1 MKTLR
6 IFIGDKLGEK
16 VQWCFLEDNKVVDT
30 GNSDSGEIA
39 LFEAMP
45 LEVYLSPSCCS
56 VFKLNVTGIKA
67 KNLTDELVLGLIEDS
82 LADDITQIKPL
93 VMSGMDD
100 IIYVAVFNLE
110 FFTLLMDFIYSLNKP
125 IRFIQSFVYATL
137 FTQGS
142 WTVFL
147 SNNHSFVRTSTYQYY
162 LLDDSKPVPALLTE
176 MLLDKENPPSSLL
189 VYNVDEIDLTS
200 FISRV
205 NTPTDIVND
214 EYHYGT
220 FVWNFYNQ
228 KSSNFNLKLDVGAK
242 KSLLSLLH
250 MSKYF
255 FAFLLLFWFMR
266 AVTLGIDNARI
277 KSSLAQLVHSTD
289 TENSKMKLNK
299 LRQEIIKDEHD
310 RALYADNDAV
320 PLLRKFLQIV
330 SSIDQNTITA
340 IDYSDHRINIFV
352 NNNFKANEF
361 SSYRHILVINHIN
374 ASIDDYKIYAKKLKD
389 SEDKSANSDNNGN
402 LKISDDTAWVIIL
415 QSLLQEENN
424 GTKSQSD

>member
-6 IFIGDKLGEK
+6 VFIDEKLEEK
-16 VQWCFLEDNKVVDT
+16 VQWCFVEDGKVVDT

-67 KNLTDELVLGLIEDS
+67 KSLTDELVLGLIEDS

-93 VMSGMDD
+93 VMSAMDD

-110 FFTLLMDFIYSLNKP
+110 FFNLVMDFIYSLNKP

-137 FTQGS
+137 FNQGS

-147 SNNHSFVRTSTYQYY
+147 SNNRSFVRTSIYQYY
-162 LLDDSKPVPALLTE
+162 LLDDNKPVSALLAE

-189 VYNVDEIDLTS
+189 VYNVDEINLASFTS
-200 FISRV
+200 NV
-205 NTPTDIVND
+205 NTKIDVIND

-228 KSSNFNLKLDVGAK
+228 KSSNFNLKLDIDTK
-242 KSLLSLLH
+242 KSLLKLLH

-266 AVTLGIDNARI
+266 VITLGVDNASI
-277 KSSLAQLVHSTD
+277 KSNLAKIVHSTD

-320 PLLRKFLQIV
+320 PLLRKFLQII

-340 IDYSDHRINIFV
+340 IDYNDHQMNIFV

-374 ASIDDYKIYAKKLKD
+374 ASIDDYKIYAKNQKEQ
-389 SEDKSANSDNNGN
+389 EDKSANSDNNGN
-402 LKISDDTAWVIIL
+402 LKISDDTAWVITL
-415 QSLLQEENN
+415 QSSLQEENN
-424 GTKSQSD
+424 GTKSQSN